1 MNMQSK
7 VPNWKVSHT
16 VDIPLQTL
24 LYDYGEEHRIRG
36 ILLTMATTTLI
47 CQEKQS
53 LVFISNTVV

>member
-1 MNMQSK
+1 MQSK
-7 VPNWKVSHT
+7 IASCKVSHT
-16 VDIPLQTL
+16 VNIALQTL
-24 LYDYGEEHRIRG
+24 LYDYGGEHRIRG